1 MNEPSSLYHY
11 TSLETLFAIINNIN
25 NDDPNNVYFTLRAT
39 HASFLNDDT
48 EGKLLPNV
56 LHDLGVIDSTLLI
69 LQSLQ
74 GYPFVCSLSELD
86 DDLNM
91 WRCYANDGKGVAIGL
106 SYSELKALFNEKIEK
121 IKYVSNEELKR
132 ALISEEILQMLQKED
147 TSPLSR
153 LLNKALYF
161 KHPSFSA
168 EKEWRIADHSLEQGF
183 GVSNGFIKPYIELR
197 IPTSAIESI
206 TLGPKCEYTKNR
218 FSLYRMLKS
227 KISPSEQ
234 NKLQIIKSQVPLV

>member
-1 MNEPSSLYHY
+1 MNEPSTLYHY
-11 TSLETLFAIINNIN
+11 TSLETLFAIINNLN

-56 LHDLGVIDSTLLI
+56 LHDLGVTDSTLLI

-106 SYSELKALFNEKIEK
+106 NYSELKSILNDKLTKIE
-121 IKYVSNEELKR
+121 YASHDELKKR
-132 ALISEEILQMLQKED
+132 LISGGIKQMLHAED
-147 TSPLSR
+147 KLPLSR
-153 LLNKALYF
+153 LLYEALSY

-168 EKEWRIADHSLEQGF
+168 EKEWRIASHSLEQGF
-183 GVSNGFIKPYIELR
+183 GVSNGFIKPYIEFR
-197 IPTSAIESI
+197 IPTSAIETI
-206 TLGPKCEYTKNR
+206 TFGPKCEFTKNKFR
-218 FSLYRMLKS
+218 IYRMLKA
-227 KISPSEQ
+227 KISPSELD
-234 NKLQIIKSQVPLV
+234 KIKIINSQVPLI

>member
-1 MNEPSSLYHY
+1 MNEPSTLYHY

-56 LHDLGVIDSTLLI
+56 LHHLGVTDSTLLI

-106 SYSELKALFNEKIEK
+106 NYSELKSILNDKLTKIE
-121 IKYVSNEELKR
+121 YASHDELKKR
-132 ALISEEILQMLQKED
+132 LISGGIKQMLHAED
-147 TSPLSR
+147 KLPLSR
-153 LLNKALYF
+153 LLYEALSY

-168 EKEWRIADHSLEQGF
+168 EKEWRISKYWVEDDFRIAN
-183 GVSNGFIKPYIELR
+183 GVI
-197 IPTSAIESI
+197 IPFVEFKIPISAIETI
-206 TLGPKCEYTKNR
+206 MLGPKCEHAKNK
-218 FSLYRMLKS
+218 FSISRMLKGKIPPGELDKIQILDS
-227 KISPSEQ
+227 KI
-234 NKLQIIKSQVPLV
+234 PLI

>member
-1 MNEPSSLYHY
+1 MNEPSTLYHY

-56 LHDLGVIDSTLLI
+56 LHDLGVTDSTLLI

-86 DDLNM
+86 DNLNM

-106 SYSELKALFNEKIEK
+106 NYYELKSILNDKLTKIE
-121 IKYVSNEELKR
+121 YASHDELKKR
-132 ALISEEILQMLQKED
+132 LISGGIKQMLHAED
-147 TSPLSR
+147 KLPLSR
-153 LLNKALYF
+153 LLYEALSY

-168 EKEWRIADHSLEQGF
+168 EKEWRIARHSLEQGF
-183 GVSNGFIKPYIELR
+183 VVSNGFIKPYIEFR
-197 IPTSAIESI
+197 IPTSAIETI
-206 TLGPKCEYTKNR
+206 TFGPKCEFTKNK
-218 FSLYRMLKS
+218 FSIYRMLKA
-227 KISPSEQ
+227 KISPSELD
-234 NKLQIIKSQVPLV
+234 KIKIINSQVPLI

>member
-1 MNEPSSLYHY
+1 MNEPSTLYHY

-25 NDDPNNVYFTLRAT
+25 NDDPNNVYITLRAT

-56 LHDLGVIDSTLLI
+56 LHDLGVTDSTLLI

-106 SYSELKALFNEKIEK
+106 NYSELKSILNDKLTKIE
-121 IKYVSNEELKR
+121 YASHDELKKR
-132 ALISEEILQMLQKED
+132 LISGGIIQMLHAED
-147 TSPLSR
+147 KLPLSR
-153 LLNKALYF
+153 LLYEALSY

-168 EKEWRIADHSLEQGF
+168 EKEWRIVSHSLEQRF
-183 GVSNGFIKPYIELR
+183 GVSNGFIKPYIEFR
-197 IPTSAIESI
+197 IPTSAIETI
-206 TLGPKCEYTKNR
+206 TFGPKCEFTKNE
-218 FSLYRMLKS
+218 FSIYRMLKA
-227 KISPSEQ
+227 KISPSELD
-234 NKLQIIKSQVPLV
+234 KIQIINSQIPLI

>member
-1 MNEPSSLYHY
+1 MNEPSTLYHY

-56 LHDLGVIDSTLLI
+56 LHDLGVTDSSLLI

-106 SYSELKALFNEKIEK
+106 NYSELKSILNDKLTKIE
-121 IKYVSNEELKR
+121 YASHDELKKR
-132 ALISEEILQMLQKED
+132 LISGGIKQMLHAED
-147 TSPLSR
+147 KLPLSR
-153 LLNKALYF
+153 LLYEALSY

-168 EKEWRIADHSLEQGF
+168 EKEWRIYKYFIENGF
-183 GVSNGFIKPYIELR
+183 RISNGQIIPFLELH
-197 IPTSAIESI
+197 ISVSAMETIL
-206 TLGPKCEYTKNR
+206 LGPKCEFEKNR
-218 FSLYRMLKS
+218 FSIYRMLKN
-227 KISPSEQ
+227 KISSTDL
-234 NKLQIIKSQVPLV
+234 NHIKIIKSNIPLT